1 MNSDKLVNKLDILR
15 ELKQNGTISEEE
27 YEKQS
32 KKIEKDYINNHNPYV
47 RRSIDI
53 SLQQF
58 TGILVI
64 VFLII
69 AVYWFFSSGLINS
82 IQKAGKDFVAIF
94 KNDSNNNVIINNDN
108 SKSKSSDSVI
118 YKTKSSAP
126 SSYKTDT
133 SDKSTSSKTSKSTST
148 SKTSKSS
155 YKASCKNYDS
165 KYDDMRRNPKS
176 YKGKKMKFIG
186 DVEQRWSKN
195 GSLASFT
202 MSACTSDSRHI
213 GMVYCTIDK
222 SVLNGGNL
230 LQYDRITVYGE
241 FKGLTDKLYSIYG
254 FADYPSIEVKYI
266 EFTQR

>member
-58 TGILVI
+58 TGILI
-64 VFLII
+64 LVFLII
-69 AVYWFFSSGLINS
+69 AVYWFFSSGIINS
-82 IQKAGKDFVAIF
+82 IQKAGKDFIAIF
-94 KNDSNNNVIINNDN
+94 KDDSSKISSNSDINTND
-108 SKSKSSDSVI
+108 SKSSSSGTVV
-118 YKTKSSAP
+118 YKTKSSSP
-126 SSYKTDT
+126 DTYKTDN
-133 SDKSTSSKTSKSTST
+133 SKTSKSKST
-148 SKTSKSS
+148 SKKTNSN

-165 KYDDMRRNPKS
+165 KYDDMRRNPKA
-176 YKGKKMKFIG
+176 YKGKRMKFIG
-186 DVEQRWSKN
+186 DVEQRWTKN

-202 MSACTSDSRHI
+202 MSACTSDNRHI

-222 SVLNGGNL
+222 SVLDGGNL

-254 FADYPSIEVKYI
+254 FADYPSLDVKYI
-266 EFTQR
+266 EMTQR